1 MDNLGVVIHVEAF
14 MVAGCNH
21 NLAIL
26 DKNIPIAVDCI
37 AVSYGE
43 NFGAT
48 GRLAATEVD
57 QNR

>member
-1 MDNLGVVIHVEAF
+1 VDDLRVVAHVKAF

-21 NLAIL
+21 YLAIL
-26 DKNIPIAVDCI
+26 NKDIPIAISCI

-43 NFGAT
+43 DFGAT